1 MSNTYTSAT
10 KKGPELIFEEFC
22 LTPLDDLPEPALNLV
37 MDYLRFLKW
46 HGADDEPSL
55 LSVAG
60 ALSGTPLSAEE
71 IESEL
76 YGATESR

>member
-1 MSNTYTSAT
+1 MSAL
-10 KKGPELIFEEFC
+10 KERIIEK
-22 LTPLDDLPEPALNLV
+22 LDDLPEPALKLV
-37 MDYLRFLKW
+37 MNYLRFLKW
-46 HGADDEPSL
+46 HGAEDEPSL